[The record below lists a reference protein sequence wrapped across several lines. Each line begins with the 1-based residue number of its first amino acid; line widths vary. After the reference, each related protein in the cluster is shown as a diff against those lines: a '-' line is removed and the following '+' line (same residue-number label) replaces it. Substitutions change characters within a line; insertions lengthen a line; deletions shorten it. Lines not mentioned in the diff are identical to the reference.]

1 MGIVT
6 EVYSPRSFG
15 PRSLGRNRCVA
26 RRLGEL
32 HSHLPMRAHALVL
45 LMIAALVAPVGR
57 VDGEQSAADAVWD
70 PGYQL
75 VRRGDYVGA
84 QQFFASMADQSQASI
99 APRGLLLEA

>member
-1 MGIVT
+1 MGIVI

-15 PRSLGRNRCVA
+15 PRSLGRDRGIA
-26 RRLGEL
+26 TRLGEL

-45 LMIAALVAPVGR
+45 LMIVALVAPAGR

-75 VRRGDYVGA
+75 VRRGGYVRA
-84 QQFFASMADQSQASI
+84 QQLFSSTADPWQAAI
-99 APRGLLLEA
+99 A